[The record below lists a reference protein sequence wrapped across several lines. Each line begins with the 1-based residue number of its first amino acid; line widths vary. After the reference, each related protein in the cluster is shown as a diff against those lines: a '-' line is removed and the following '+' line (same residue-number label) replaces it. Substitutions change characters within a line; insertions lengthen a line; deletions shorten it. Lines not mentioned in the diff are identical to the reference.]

1 METRITVLKIILFS
15 IVLTITATTLKSQ
28 SDIYTDTLWAQDSI
42 LTLPTAP
49 LHPSL
54 IKIKRPD
61 GQFLKDPIDYT
72 FILDTLIFLHSDQDF
87 DQPFI
92 VVHQGLSP
100 RLVQPL
106 DRKSTRL
113 NSSHVAISYAVFCLK
128 KKKKTKTRTAYNTS
142 EQAT

>member
-61 GQFLKDPIDYT
+61 GQFLKDTIDYT
-72 FILDTLIFLHSDQDF
+72 FILDTLIFLHSAQDF
-87 DQPFI
+87 DLTFFVFHQGILLRLVLPFI
-92 VVHQGLSP
+92 SIYIIIL
-100 RLVQPL
+100 
-106 DRKSTRL
+106 
-113 NSSHVAISYAVFCLK
+113 I
-128 KKKKTKTRTAYNTS
+128 
-142 EQAT
+142 